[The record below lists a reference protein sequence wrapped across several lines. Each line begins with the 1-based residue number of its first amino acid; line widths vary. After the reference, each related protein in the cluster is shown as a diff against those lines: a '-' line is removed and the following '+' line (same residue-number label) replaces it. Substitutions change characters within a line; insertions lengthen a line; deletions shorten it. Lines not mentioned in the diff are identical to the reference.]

1 MAEEISQANGLAIAR
16 VGQDGRVALTG
27 GGIEIRREG
36 KPVESTV
43 LRGGSVYLVID
54 CSSSMA
60 GGKIAQAKKGAMDF
74 AEQALAK
81 RYAIGMISFASA
93 ATHICEP
100 REEAS
105 HVQRHLPRLEAD
117 GSTNMARAIEL
128 ATVKLSGRQVPL
140 AMVVITDGMPDHE
153 GAALDAAQDAKKL
166 GIDIITVGTDDADR
180 RFLRKLASRDDLAVV
195 VKSEQLGKG
204 ITSAAGML
212 PGGRGPSKEPLPP
225 YLLP

>member
-1 MAEEISQANGLAIAR
+1 MVVQNTEANGVAIVRASQDKRIALA
-16 VGQDGRVALTG
+16 G

-54 CSSSMA
+54 CSGSMA
-60 GGKIAQAKKGAMDF
+60 GQKIAEAKKGALDF
-74 AEQALAK
+74 AQEALTR
-81 RYAIGMISFASA
+81 RYAIGLISFSSS

-100 REEAS
+100 REDVS
-105 HVQRHLPRLEAD
+105 HVRRQLPGLEPD

-128 ATVKLSGRQVPL
+128 ATAKLKGKPGPL

-153 GAALDAAQDAKKL
+153 GAAIGAARDAKKL

-180 RFLRKLASRDDLAVV
+180 SFLRKLASRDDLVV
-195 VKSEQLGKG
+195 VVTREELGKG
-204 ITSAAGML
+204 ITSAAKML
-212 PGGRGPSKEPLPP
+212 PTGVGQSKEA
-225 YLLP
+225 